1 MKKII
6 IIAALAL
13 TIGFQSCK
21 STVKPVEDPVET
33 LERDDFRSASLT
45 ETARVLEE
53 VNAKSA
59 NKSVL
64 ILTQTYKGEKIQ
76 VSQGGKVVYSDYP
89 ITNLKSRIASYF
101 SISNQSDAVIKDIRT
116 GQEVVIPT
124 AKAVKYKYI
133 YIMKKLSNGKFKY
146 VVTYSNTLRPLG

>member
-1 MKKII
+1 M
-6 IIAALAL
+6 AL

-21 STVKPVEDPVET
+21 STVKPVQDPVET

-59 NKSVL
+59 NKSIL

-76 VSQGGKVVYSDYP
+76 VSQGGKAVYSDYP

-116 GQEVVIPT
+116 GQEVLIPT

>member
-21 STVKPVEDPVET
+21 STVKPVENPVDT
-33 LERDDFRSASLT
+33 LERDDFRSASKA
-45 ETARVLEE
+45 ETTRILAE
-53 VNAKSA
+53 VNAKNA

-76 VSQGGKVVYSDYP
+76 VSQNGKVVFSDYP
-89 ITNLKSRIASYF
+89 ITNLKSRIATYF
-101 SISNQSDAVIKDIRT
+101 SISNQADAVIKDINT

-124 AKAVKYKYI
+124 AKAVKYKFI
-133 YIMKKLSNGKFKY
+133 YIMKKVSDGKFKY

>member
-1 MKKII
+1 
-6 IIAALAL
+6 
-13 TIGFQSCK
+13 
-21 STVKPVEDPVET
+21 
-33 LERDDFRSASLT
+33 
-45 ETARVLEE
+45 
-53 VNAKSA
+53 
-59 NKSVL
+59 L

-116 GQEVVIPT
+116 GQEVAIPT

-133 YIMKKLSNGKFKY
+133 YIMKKVSNGKFKY

>member
-21 STVKPVEDPVET
+21 STVKPVQDPVET

-59 NKSVL
+59 NKSIL

-76 VSQGGKVVYSDYP
+76 VSQGGKAVYSDYP

-116 GQEVVIPT
+116 GQEVLIPT

>member
-1 MKKII
+1 M
-6 IIAALAL
+6 AL

-21 STVKPVEDPVET
+21 STVKPVENPVET
-33 LERDDFRSASLT
+33 VARDDFRSASLT

-53 VNAKSA
+53 VNAKST

-116 GQEVVIPT
+116 GQEVLIPT

-146 VVTYSNTLRPLG
+146 VVTYSNTLRPLR